1 MRKVVVALS
10 ALILAFSAANANS
23 SSVYANMGLLEQG
36 LTNIQK
42 GFLYNSDAMIKSGV
56 QNLVDAED
64 AISAKDRYDMA
75 KAGMSEAAIENITA
89 SMREHIQQLDSAVE
103 KKQMGEAANAYSNV
117 VKDCV
122 TCHIAIR
129 DR

>member
-1 MRKVVVALS
+1 MKKLVVAFS
-10 ALILAFSAANANS
+10 ALVLGFSAANANS

-103 KKQMGEAANAYSNV
+103 KKQMGEAASAYSNV

>member
-1 MRKVVVALS
+1 MRKLVVAIS
-10 ALILAFSAANANS
+10 ALMLGFGAANAQS
-23 SSVYANMGLLEQG
+23 DSVYANMGLLEQG

-42 GFLYNSDAMIKSGV
+42 GFLYNSDAMIQSGV
-56 QNLVDAED
+56 QNLVEAED

-75 KAGMSEAAIENITA
+75 KAGMSEAAITNITD
-89 SMREHIQQLDSAVE
+89 SMRDHIKELDAAVE
-103 KKQMGEAANAYSNV
+103 KGQMGEAASAYSNV